1 MLTLAVVS
9 LESLY
14 LIIIKQ
20 ASWWLPVSS
29 IVIAIVAWHLIG
41 WLGRRGVGTKGFL
54 TLAAIIGIMF
64 VPELW
69 LRMIDYHWGAHISFG
84 GLRPKAIAYF
94 KPDQDLFWKRSP
106 DEPGINSLGFWGPDI
121 ITPKPGGV
129 YRVVVLGDSCA
140 EQDYARF
147 LERCLNSSLDA
158 DATRY
163 ECALLAVAG
172 YSSYQGKVIA
182 EKVAPALE
190 PDLAVICYGWNDHW
204 LAYGATD
211 EDYARGGKIKFLA
224 NLLGSSRLVQFC
236 RMLLASLSGSDEKN
250 IIDEVRVPPDQY
262 GQNLLTIVRTFRR
275 NGTSV
280 LLMTSPT
287 SFYKMGVPEELVALR
302 LTPSKEAALHMH
314 RQYNEIVRDIAAE
327 ERTLFVDIETEFEQ
341 STTTERL
348 FKADGIHYSRA
359 GLHAISDRLCS
370 ALHKVLVR
378 KEMSRKY
385 DSVPG
390 SP

>member
-1 MLTLAVVS
+1 MSRSNWVYTRVVLVLTLTVVS

-41 WLGRRGVGTKGFL
+41 WLGRRGVETKGFL
-54 TLAAIIGIMF
+54 TLAAIIGITF
-64 VPELW
+64 VPELG
-69 LRMIDYHWGAHISFG
+69 LRTIDYHWGTHISFG

-106 DEPGINSLGFWGPDI
+106 DEPSINSLGFWGPDI

-129 YRVVVLGDSCA
+129 CRVVVLGDSSA
-140 EQDYARF
+140 EQDYARL
-147 LERCLNSSLDA
+147 LERCLNSSLAA

-190 PDLAVICYGWNDHW
+190 PDLTVLCYGWNDHW

-211 EDYARGGKIKFLA
+211 EDYALGRNMRFLP
-224 NLLGSSRLVQFC
+224 NLLGRSRLVQFC

-250 IIDEVRVPPDQY
+250 IIDEVRVPADQY
-262 GQNLLTIVRTFRR
+262 RQNLLAMVRTFRK

-280 LLMTSPT
+280 VLMTSPT
-287 SFYKMGVPEELVALR
+287 SFYQKGVPDWLVELR
-302 LTPSKEAALHMH
+302 LTSNKEAALHMH
-314 RQYNEIVRDIAAE
+314 QQYNEIVRDIAAE
-327 ERTLFVDIETEFEQ
+327 ERTILLDIETEFEQ
-341 STTTERL
+341 STTTEHL
-348 FKADGIHYSRA
+348 FKADGIHFSRA
-359 GLHAISDRLCS
+359 GLYAISERLCS
-370 ALHKVLVR
+370 VLRKVL
-378 KEMSRKY
+378 
-385 DSVPG
+385 
-390 SP
+390 